1 MGYTNLTP
9 HQLIEM
15 RIFGVT
21 PDFIRKMEASGY
33 KAVPVEKLIKIK
45 MSGAEELVTG
55 SDKSFSRG
63 AAETRRFGF
72 LRDSASP
79 RDQIIGKSTPRY
91 CAASIAISYP
101 ASA

>member
-21 PDFIRKMEASGY
+21 PEFIRKMEASGY

-45 MSGAEELVTG
+45 MSGADALVT
-55 SDKSFSRG
+55 
-63 AAETRRFGF
+63 ARR
-72 LRDSASP
+72 
-79 RDQIIGKSTPRY
+79 
-91 CAASIAISYP
+91 
-101 ASA
+101 